1 MTVWFHL
8 CLLSILKTKL
18 SKPAFFH
25 SCFTGGMKKPW
36 LFSVYQGFYYPVMW
50 GLFHKHINHEIM
62 IPINQPGFPMERKGT
77 PFFLANRPGFNRWL
91 QPSRQS
97 PPTTNDEGEAL
108 RPLEVF
114 QKIQV
119 ERFGAKGWCIF
130 LLDEGLFG
138 TPESSKSRPGS
149 FLNLTSNKNVHPV
162 TLTAGTQKWRF
173 GSDDFPS
180 EIGWILGSILIFGG
194 GLAFTCHPVCSLKP
208 CHPSSLTKWCYG
220 TWLMFI
226 HYLIVVQYNIHA
238 NNWHDIFGL
247 WLGIFWAI
255 LAICWEVDGLLL
267 GCFEDGKQWLS
278 CEWFRFKWIQ
288 KKETET
294 VPGVAAIFLSS
305 NWCHMKACDW
315 RLWRPCLGFWRLTSY

>member
-1 MTVWFHL
+1 MTVWFRL

-119 ERFGAKGWCIF
+119 ERFGARGWCIF

-149 FLNLTSNKNVHPV
+149 FLKFNIQ
-162 TLTAGTQKWRF
+162 QKCTPCNINGWNPKMKVWFRWFSFWNWVNFRF
-173 GSDDFPS
+173 HVNF
-180 EIGWILGSILIFGG
+180 WGG
-194 GLAFTCHPVCSLKP
+194 
-208 CHPSSLTKWCYG
+208 SSL
-220 TWLMFI
+220 
-226 HYLIVVQYNIHA
+226 YLPPCVQLKTLPPKFS
-238 NNWHDIFGL
+238 DKM
-247 WLGIFWAI
+247 I
-255 LAICWEVDGLLL
+255 LRHLIDVYS
-267 GCFEDGKQWLS
+267 LS
-278 CEWFRFKWIQ
+278 YCCPIQ
-288 KKETET
+288 Y
-294 VPGVAAIFLSS
+294 
-305 NWCHMKACDW
+305 
-315 RLWRPCLGFWRLTSY
+315 PCK